1 MIENNPANHIPLQGE
16 NPDFILD
23 AIRKMKEA
31 DVDWRSGKVWSL
43 VYHADE
49 EHDQL
54 LRDAQNELS
63 GSNYLNPLAFKSLHR
78 MEQEVVRMTSH
89 MLHGDEHT
97 VGVMSTGG
105 SESILLAMLCYR
117 ERARKFF
124 PKIKKPEVVTPV
136 TIHPAFD
143 KAAELFG
150 LHLRK
155 AKVDAQQSV
164 IVEEIEQLINEN
176 TILLVASAPSYPSG
190 TIDPIEH
197 IAEVATRH
205 KLPFHVDACIGGFM
219 LPWVEKLGYPVPQ
232 WDYRVQGVTS
242 ISADVHKF
250 GYGAKGASVITY
262 KSMDYLRHQF
272 FVTTDYPGGIYISP
286 TLLGTRAG
294 GPIGAAW
301 ASMKHL
307 GENGYLSLARKLMDG
322 VHQLEKGFKE
332 IPNIEIV
339 GKPVMNI
346 ISYTTTGNKPDI
358 FIVADQLENKG
369 WMVERQQHPDC
380 IHLTLLPTN
389 VSSIEH
395 YLRDLKDALTYASEH
410 PEDVSKGNAA
420 LYGLMSRIPFK
431 GMVEKNVRKIM
442 EDMYGAKEVTDEP
455 SKLQRG
461 DILPKQP
468 VWMGMISRILSAWS
482 RLKGK

>member
-1 MIENNPANHIPLQGE
+1 MIENNPPNQIPPEGE
-16 NPDFILD
+16 NPDFILG

-31 DVDWRSGKVWSL
+31 DVDWKSGKVWSL

-54 LRDAQNELS
+54 LSDAQNELL
-63 GSNYLNPLAFKSLHR
+63 GTNYLNPLAFKSLHR
-78 MEQEVVRMTSH
+78 MEQEVVRMTSN

-97 VGVMSTGG
+97 VGVMTTGG

-117 ERARKFF
+117 ERAGKYM
-124 PKIKKPEVVTPV
+124 PKIKKPEVVAPV

-143 KAAELFG
+143 KAAGLFG

-155 AKVDAQQSV
+155 AAVDADQSV
-164 IVEEIEQLINEN
+164 MVEEMEKLINEN

-190 TIDPIEH
+190 TLDPIEQV
-197 IAEVATRH
+197 AEVAMRH

-219 LPWVEKLGYPVPQ
+219 LPWVEKLGYPVPT
-232 WDYRVQGVTS
+232 WDFRVQGVTS

-250 GYGAKGASVITY
+250 GYGSKGASVITY
-262 KSMDYLRHQF
+262 KNMAYLRHQF

-294 GPIGAAW
+294 GPIAAAW
-301 ASMKHL
+301 ASMRHL
-307 GENGYLSLARKLMDG
+307 GENGYMALASKLMDG
-322 VHQLEKGFKE
+322 VHELEKGFRE
-332 IPNIEIV
+332 IPNIELV

-358 FIVADQLENKG
+358 FIVADQMESKG

-389 VSSIEH
+389 VSGIDH
-395 YLRDLKDALTYASEH
+395 YLNDLKDALMYASEH

-420 LYGLMSRIPFK
+420 LYGLISRIPFK
-431 GMVEKNVRKIM
+431 GIVENNVRKIM
-442 EDMYGAKEVTDEP
+442 EDMYGKSDGTGGGANF
-455 SKLQRG
+455 QRE

-468 VWMGMISRILSAWS
+468 AWMNVISRILSVWS
-482 RLKGK
+482 RWKKK